1 MSLENLK
8 AGDIVYIHS
17 RWQGILI
24 YKIDRVTKTQI
35 IIGNTKYN
43 KSGHQIGSRDI
54 WGSAWI
60 REATPEIIQQYK
72 KQQLQKTLIKL
83 QEIKITDENYEDVL
97 SHVNSLLKYKDI

>member
-1 MSLENLK
+1 MSLEHLK
-8 AGDIVYIHS
+8 AGDTVYINS
-17 RWQGILI
+17 RWHGISF

-43 KSGHQIGSRDI
+43 KNGYQIGSR
-54 WGSAWI
+54 GAWNFTWI
-60 REATPEIIQQYK
+60 QEVTPEIIQKYK
-72 KQQLQKTLIKL
+72 KQKLQKTLIKL